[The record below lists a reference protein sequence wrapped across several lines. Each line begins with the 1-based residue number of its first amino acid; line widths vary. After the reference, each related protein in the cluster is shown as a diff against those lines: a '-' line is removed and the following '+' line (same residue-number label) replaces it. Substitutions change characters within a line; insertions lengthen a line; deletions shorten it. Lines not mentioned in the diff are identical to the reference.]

1 MDSVALAV
9 EVAGCPTICRHCW
22 AQGTRYGS
30 MPIEDVRRLA
40 EQLHEVASQSGT
52 AIRPYPM
59 HEVLAHPDA
68 AEILRL
74 FSSFPEPEF
83 EPLATT
89 GVPLAMRDDW
99 EDLVAAASEVGTTT
113 IWVALHGPSEEHD
126 RQAGR
131 RGAF

>member
-9 EVAGCPTICRHCW
+9 EVAGCPTICMHCW
-22 AQGTRYGS
+22 AQGTRYRS
-30 MPIEDVRRLA
+30 MPIEDVRWLVD
-40 EQLHEVASQSGT
+40 QLHDFAAERGT
-52 AIRPYPM
+52 AVRPYPM

-89 GVPLAMRDDW
+89 GVPIGTRADW
-99 EDLVAAASEVGTTT
+99 EELIAAASEVG
-113 IWVALHGPSEEHD
+113 
-126 RQAGR
+126 
-131 RGAF
+131 